1 MATAELLE
9 TKFVPAGE
17 TAKAPEPKRKYKYK
31 YVINY
36 GTYCRTTG
44 YDPVYSEQHDEEE
57 VRDAQGNVTGVK
69 VTKRRR
75 IVDWKARPPE
85 VFRAKIMNRQTGVMT
100 KVDPSDNDII
110 ETDLELDLLYPS
122 MASSDYPLRK
132 FQRIDSGMGFTGRP
146 EVDAIANE
154 AYERGK
160 REILAAMAAKG
171 IQVPE
176 DALVESHRPSPVEDA
191 EANSEPEDG
200 MMQTLN
206 AMDRKQLVAM
216 AAENEID
223 VADCRTERQMRKR
236 IRENM

>member
-1 MATAELLE
+1 MATAELVE
-9 TKFVPAGE
+9 TSFVPAGE
-17 TAKAPEPKRKYKYK
+17 TRKAPERPKYKYK

-85 VFRAKIMNRQTGVMT
+85 VFRAKVLDRRTGMMT
-100 KVDPSDNDII
+100 KVDPADRDII
-110 ETDLELDLLYPS
+110 ETDLELDRIHPS

-132 FQRIDSGMGFTGRP
+132 FQRIDSGMGDSRP
-146 EVDAIANE
+146 EVAAASIE

-176 DALVESHRPSPVEDA
+176 DSLVETHRPSPVEDA
-191 EANSEPEDG
+191 EANSDASD
-200 MMQTLN
+200 TLS
-206 AMDRKQLVAM
+206 AMSKKELVAM
-216 AAENEID
+216 AAQEEID
-223 VADCRTERQMRKR
+223 LSDCRTEAQMRKK
-236 IRENM
+236 IRESM